1 MTSLARVLPLWCGI
15 ALVGVLLADGV
26 RSLVEDAPAESAPQ
40 KANASSESGGPAPT
54 NPSQLE
60 TSSKDSAAKDE
71 LPEAQ
76 GEEDGEKAGNVD
88 GEDDRETDAV
98 TAGESGDEAMA
109 EDADLNDGVA
119 LDPGTAESQ
128 PDVEVTSL
136 VHGAV
141 DPATLS
147 PSDAGASPFP
157 GKRLAKGPWVVARST
172 LSERLNSLLAD
183 KKLAG
188 AKISVAVVSA
198 ADGAVLFQKDADA
211 ALIVASN
218 NKVFTTAAAI
228 RVLTPNFSFKT
239 RVYSTGAFADGAVLG
254 DLVVV
259 GDGDPDVMNATPTEK
274 ASLAGRIAAALLAAG
289 VKRVS
294 GDVVIDDH
302 VFDRQFL
309 PPQWKKDQLAHDYA
323 APVAGFSLYENCL
336 VVRVKPA
343 SKVGALA
350 SVDLLPKT
358 SVLDDEVTLKTGSA
372 KGKNS
377 IVVPAPVAVGK
388 VKISGQTPHGS
399 SPVPLYL
406 PLANPSA
413 THPAA
418 LRDALIRAGIAIGGK
433 ARLAD
438 AKLDVKTMR
447 SLATVESSLESVL
460 HKLNKESS
468 NVLAEHVYKR
478 IGAAAYGSGTFQNAG
493 KAVLETLRHYGI
505 DATGAASADGS
516 GLSRGN
522 TFSARQTALVLRAMW
537 QSPARAMV
545 VDSLPISGVD
555 GTLRKRLTQ
564 NAYKGRVRAKTGY
577 IAGVS
582 TLSGY
587 AATDSNEVLCFSIL
601 VNGVKGSTAAKGV
614 QDAIAK
620 VLVDLGPKPQ

>member
-1 MTSLARVLPLWCGI
+1 MTSLARVLPLWGGI
-15 ALVGVLLADGV
+15 ALVGVLFADGL
-26 RSLVEDAPAESAPQ
+26 RSFVADAPTEPVTPSTSPSSEVGQPAPPSPSPPE
-40 KANASSESGGPAPT
+40 ANA
-54 NPSQLE
+54 
-60 TSSKDSAAKDE
+60 KSAAASAAAVTNV
-71 LPEAQ
+71 PAT
-76 GEEDGEKAGNVD
+76 EDGE
-88 GEDDRETDAV
+88 EDRETDAV
-98 TAGESGDEAMA
+98 AAVDSDSTGATEAIDVTDGESATAAESADEAS
-109 EDADLNDGVA
+109 DLVAVA
-119 LDPGTAESQ
+119 LDPTTHA
-128 PDVEVTSL
+128 
-136 VHGAV
+136 
-141 DPATLS
+141 
-147 PSDAGASPFP
+147 PSDADTPSFP

-188 AKISVAVVSA
+188 AKISVAVIA
-198 ADGAVLFQKDADA
+198 ADDGAVLFQKDADSA
-211 ALIVASN
+211 SIVASN
-218 NKVFTTAAAI
+218 KKLFTTAAAI
-228 RVLTPNFSFKT
+228 RVLTPSFAFKT
-239 RVYSTGAFADGAVLG
+239 RVYSTGAFAGGEVQG

-259 GDGDPDVMNATPTEK
+259 GDGDPDVMSAAPTEK
-274 ASLAGRIAAALLAAG
+274 ASLAGRIAAALIAAG

-294 GDVVIDDH
+294 GDLVIDDH

-350 SVDLLPKT
+350 SVELLPRT
-358 SVLDDEVTLKTGSA
+358 SVLAGEVTLKTGGA
-372 KGKNS
+372 KAKNS
-377 IVVPAPVAVGK
+377 IGVPAPVAVGK

-438 AKLDVKTMR
+438 GKLDVKTMR
-447 SLATVESSLESVL
+447 ALATVESPLETVL

-478 IGAAAYGSGTFQNAG
+478 IGAAAYGAGTFQNAG
-493 KAVLETLRHYGI
+493 KAVLETLRHFGI
-505 DATGAASADGS
+505 DTTGAASADGS

-537 QSPARAMV
+537 QSPARSMV
-545 VDSLPISGVD
+545 VNSLPISGVD